1 MNSNIL
7 FEFFNYFQEDNLT
20 FIYKGNFSDEI
31 TGRIIDLSERNINNI
46 SGLSRLTNKI
56 SFLLAEC
63 FQNIVRH
70 GETEFFEDR
79 DYPEGMFIT
88 RSAGTKVYII
98 SSNLIENTQIEE
110 IQGQIDLIN
119 NMDKDQLKDLHLRV
133 LSDNRRTKK
142 GGAGLGLI
150 EMARKSGHKLEY
162 EFQDFD
168 GNYSFFYL
176 QVKLDV
182 QPDSEPS
189 PDADFNITIAKQ
201 IYDKMR
207 DGNILIVCKGD
218 FQQASIIPILK
229 MIENNIQQ
237 QFRNF
242 VIKKRTY
249 HMLVEILQ
257 NIGKHSHQING
268 RREGI
273 FLMSVEEDHYAMNAA
288 NYIKN
293 NDIPKLRKHIDH
305 INTFSKEELTDMYR
319 KILISGEV
327 ASNGGAGLGLID
339 VAKESRDKLTYYF
352 TPIDDEKSFFSLGAS
367 LNL

>member
-7 FEFFNYFQEDNLT
+7 YEFFNYFSEDNLT

-31 TGRIIDLSERNINNI
+31 TGRLIDLSERNINSI
-46 SGLSRLTNKI
+46 SELSRITNKI

-88 RSAGTKVYII
+88 RSVGSKVYII
-98 SSNLIENTQIEE
+98 SSNLIENTQIKE
-110 IQGQIDLIN
+110 IQGQIETIN

-162 EFQDFD
+162 EFEDFD
-168 GNYSFFYL
+168 GYYSFFYL

-182 QPDSEPS
+182 NPNSVPS
-189 PDADFNITIAKQ
+189 ADPDFNITIAKQ

-207 DGNILIVCKGD
+207 EGNILIVCKGD

-257 NIGKHSHQING
+257 NIGKHSLQING

-273 FLMSVEEDHYAMNAA
+273 FLMSVEKDYYAMNAA
-288 NYIKN
+288 NYIRKDEIEN
-293 NDIPKLRKHIDH
+293 LRDH
-305 INTFSKEELTDMYR
+305 INRINTFTKEELTNMYR
-319 KILISGEV
+319 KILISGK
-327 ASNGGAGLGLID
+327 ASSDGSAGLGLID

-352 TPIDDEKSFFSLGAS
+352 TPIDEEKSFFSLGAT
-367 LNL
+367 LNI